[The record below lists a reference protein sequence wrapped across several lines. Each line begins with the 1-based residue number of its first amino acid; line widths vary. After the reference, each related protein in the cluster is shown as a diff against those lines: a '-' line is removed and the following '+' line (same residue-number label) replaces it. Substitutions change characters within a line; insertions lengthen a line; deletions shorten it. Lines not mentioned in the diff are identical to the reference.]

1 MKQVPLSELNQE
13 ELLKK
18 EKTLK
23 AASTVLGGMLV
34 VLAAASG
41 YLTYLQGFSVFSV
54 LPVAFLP
61 IFIFNV
67 TNLKKIQAEI
77 ASRNT

>member
-1 MKQVPLSELNQE
+1 MKQVPFSELSQD

-23 AASTVLGGMLV
+23 AASTVMGGMLV
-34 VLAAASG
+34 VLAAASV
-41 YLTYLQGFSVFSV
+41 YLTYLQGFTVFSV

-61 IFIFNV
+61 IFIVNIG
-67 TNLKKIQAEI
+67 NLKKIKAEI
-77 ASRNT
+77 SSRNT

>member
-1 MKQVPLSELNQE
+1 MKQVPLSELSQE

-34 VLAAASG
+34 VLAAASV
-41 YLTYLQGFSVFSV
+41 YLTYLQGFTVFSV

-61 IFIFNV
+61 IFIVNIG
-67 TNLKKIQAEI
+67 NLKKIKAEI
-77 ASRNT
+77 SSRNT